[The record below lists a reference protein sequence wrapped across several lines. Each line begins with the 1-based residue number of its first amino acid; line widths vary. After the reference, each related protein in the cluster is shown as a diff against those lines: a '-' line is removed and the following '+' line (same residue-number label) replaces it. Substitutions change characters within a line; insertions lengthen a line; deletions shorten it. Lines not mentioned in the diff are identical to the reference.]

1 MFSKSN
7 HLKKT
12 TEISP
17 FHHPYITNV
26 IEEHSRLVTCANNIS
41 STFQRF
47 QVEDNDCYEMK

>member
-47 QVEDNDCYEMK
+47 QI